1 MGGVGGISR
10 LSVKNNN
17 VHFHYIQEEAITSSH
32 DGTNRN
38 DNCKAGGKVKEGPV
52 VTASPDEAS

>member
-1 MGGVGGISR
+1 MLR

-17 VHFHYIQEEAITSSH
+17 VHIHYIHEEAITSSH
-32 DGTNRN
+32 DRTHRN

-52 VTASPDEAS
+52 VTASPDEVS